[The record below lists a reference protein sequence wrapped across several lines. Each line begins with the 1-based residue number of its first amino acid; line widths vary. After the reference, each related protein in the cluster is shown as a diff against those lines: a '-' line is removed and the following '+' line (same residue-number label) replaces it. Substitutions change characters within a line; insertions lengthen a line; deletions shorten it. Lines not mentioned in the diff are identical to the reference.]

1 MVVIQALMSICDL
14 VHDPERGYEALVL
27 KIPDRL
33 ADKLL
38 DPLPPIRENAILVL
52 TTLAG
57 LGDGK
62 EAIVRNSDLL
72 ENLLL
77 CLGDEQMTVRLKVAA
92 CFEMIARSWMSIEV
106 NPELFTHTICD
117 L

>member
-1 MVVIQALMSICDL
+1 
-14 VHDPERGYEALVL
+14 
-27 KIPDRL
+27 L

-92 CFEMIARSWMSIEV
+92 CFEMIARSWMSTEV
-106 NPELFTHTICD
+106 NRELFIHTICD